1 MGLTIGLIVVI
12 ISLIHI
18 NLYMSIKLFGN
29 WVTTTPAIESM
40 KSINKVYDILGAI
53 VDETQAYKVVIS
65 KTRYICSDPYAEMI
79 YDNNVLGEERYNA
92 KYNRVPLDED
102 VVRELK
108 AVAKGR
114 MIAVNVVDLR
124 DGMKKKLYSSEGIVY
139 SETHKII
146 MVDQFLFIMIIH
158 YRTPI
163 DNVSDVEVDIIKEYK
178 TKLINIFEENRSR
191 L

>member
-18 NLYMSIKLFGN
+18 NLYMSIKLFGK

>member
-12 ISLIHI
+12 IGLIHI
-18 NLYMSIKLFGN
+18 NLYMSIKLFDN
-29 WVTTTPAIESM
+29 RVTTTPAIESM

-65 KTRYICSDPYAEMI
+65 KTCYICSDPYAEMI
-79 YDNNVLGEERYNA
+79 YDNEVLGEERYNA

-114 MIAVNVVDLR
+114 MIAVNVVDLH

-146 MVDQFLFIMIIH
+146 MVDQFLFVMIIH